1 MPRIMSRAN
10 KNGDCG
16 GGRELVSSLYRD
28 KEDVLSTLPRGIAK
42 DVKEA
47 VDILRRHGASRIV
60 LYGSLARGD
69 YHLDSDIDIGVEG
82 IPDREY
88 FRAVAECLMDI
99 PRRVSLVDLR
109 DTYGVFR
116 ARIDKEGEVLYER
129 RRSSRR
135 DRVRVE

>member
-1 MPRIMSRAN
+1 M
-10 KNGDCG
+10 
-16 GGRELVSSLYRD
+16 SSLHCD

-42 DVKEA
+42 DVKKA

-109 DTYGVFR
+109 DTYDVFR
-116 ARIDKEGEVLYER
+116 ARIDKEGKVLYER